1 MTSARWCRPP
11 TMAMLQVAAVTLAA
25 GACSEPAALRAG
37 EAAGRAVAASSTDNA
52 SRPGEPVAEPSTF
65 HSLGVRWPVRGD
77 ANADAA
83 SRRGNRRCRSS
94 GPISGGGARRPV
106 PAARGY
112 LRRGHLDDRPPRN
125 GRAVDHLPRCGRRRD
140 DPRWWRARAARE
152 RQRGAARLAR
162 GSDPAPR
169 HFLFVGHS
177 GSHFVVRRCR
187 LEVVGPGITAIN
199 GGYDESRGFVITDN
213 VFQGPTRWPRDRGIE
228 EVNGV
233 IITGAGHVVAYNR
246 MSNLGD
252 GVHGTQYG
260 GLSASDIYNNDIE
273 ASTDDGIEGDYADT
287 NVRIFRNRITNAFS
301 GISAQPSNGGPLYR
315 YLQCALLALQAA
327 QRRLRR
333 ADLPQHV
340 GAGRHPVA
348 HRAGGRD
355 GQRRGDAEQPLHR
368 HERSGAPLDGRH
380 DPLRL

>member
-1 MTSARWCRPP
+1 
-11 TMAMLQVAAVTLAA
+11 MAT
-25 GACSEPAALRAG
+25 GAAALPDRSAAAAPGDLFLLHAG
-37 EAAGRAVAASSTDNA
+37 TYAEGTWTIDRHGTAERPIIYRGAGD
-52 SRPGEPVAEPSTF
+52 GETILDGGGRERLVSAN
-65 HSLGVRWPVRGD
+65 GVRHVWLEGLT
-77 ANADAA
+77 
-83 SRRGNRRCRSS
+83 
-94 GPISGGGARRPV
+94 
-106 PAARGY
+106 
-112 LRRGHLDDRPPRN
+112 LRRAN
-125 GRAVDHLPRCGRRRD
+125 
-140 DPRWWRARAARE
+140 
-152 RQRGAARLAR
+152 
-162 GSDPAPR
+162 
-169 HFLFVGHS
+169 FLFVGHS

>member
-52 SRPGEPVAEPSTF
+52 SRPGEPVAEPCTF

-169 HFLFVGHS
+169 QLPLRRALRLALRRPTMPARGGGPRHHRHQRRIRRVARFRNHRQRLPGADAVAPRPGHR
-177 GSHFVVRRCR
+177 GGQRRDHHRGGTRGGLQPDEQPGRRRPRDPVRRALGER
-187 LEVVGPGITAIN
+187 HLQQRH
-199 GGYDESRGFVITDN
+199 RGLH
-213 VFQGPTRWPRDRGIE
+213 RRRHRG
-228 EVNGV
+228 
-233 IITGAGHVVAYNR
+233 
-246 MSNLGD
+246 
-252 GVHGTQYG
+252 
-260 GLSASDIYNNDIE
+260 
-273 ASTDDGIEGDYADT
+273 
-287 NVRIFRNRITNAFS
+287 
-301 GISAQPSNGGPLYR
+301 
-315 YLQCALLALQAA
+315 
-327 QRRLRR
+327 RLRR
-333 ADLPQHV
+333 HQRAHLPQPHHQRV
-340 GAGRHPVA
+340 LGHQRPAE
-348 HRAGGRD
+348 
-355 GQRRGDAEQPLHR
+355 QRR
-368 HERSGAPLDGRH
+368 APL
-380 DPLRL
+380 PLFTMCSTRPSSCTTTPPAC